1 MTAIPI
7 LSHFLNGH
15 PMSDT
20 NRASGNLL
28 NIANIL
34 TLLRLLLALVVFFTI
49 RLADTPGGRPLWYL
63 IGLAIFML
71 ALATDWLDGFV
82 ARRFNL
88 ETTFGRVADP
98 FVDKLLV
105 CGTFMLF
112 AICLNGNPY
121 LTPEGERYLA
131 NVAPWMVMVIV
142 GREFLISA
150 LRGFAESRNIK
161 FGANF
166 WGKQKMVF
174 QSVAIC
180 AVFLHQAV
188 LYTHFAFAL
197 LTTVLIWLAVGWTLL
212 SGVLYIFRARRV
224 LANEPA

>member
-1 MTAIPI
+1 
-7 LSHFLNGH
+7 
-15 PMSDT
+15 MSDT

-34 TLLRLLLALVVFFTI
+34 TMLRLLLALVVFFTI
-49 RLADTPGGRPLWYL
+49 RLARLADTPEGRSLWYL

-71 ALATDWLDGFV
+71 ALATDWLDGFM

-105 CGTFMLF
+105 CGTLMLF
-112 AICLNGNPY
+112 AIYLDGNPY
-121 LTPEGERYLA
+121 LKPEGEKYLA

-161 FGANF
+161 FGATF

-174 QSVAIC
+174 QSIAIC

-188 LYTHFAFAL
+188 LNTHPAFAV